1 MTTVVTL
8 EVAVNAVKLYCVR
21 NVSVILSTLFVSVK
35 VRFIIVTKQ
44 SVNASQSTSEISD
57 TGLVLCCSRN
67 GSKKHGVIMHN
78 VMAIQE

>member
-35 VRFIIVTKQ
+35 VRFIIVTK
-44 SVNASQSTSEISD
+44 
-57 TGLVLCCSRN
+57 
-67 GSKKHGVIMHN
+67 
-78 VMAIQE
+78 